1 MDCRKIL
8 FNKFHKNLISVK
20 SHPKVRLDPD
30 IPNSIACPQCFLV
43 INRSQI
49 YDKEI
54 FSLEHVPPEALGG
67 KIETF
72 TCKRC
77 NSWSGHYLE
86 SHLSHSL
93 DMADFV
99 EGLPG
104 SSVDGTVTFSSEIE
118 VNAELT
124 YIDENY
130 IYIRP
135 DQSRSIPGN
144 VKQSF
149 ESIEKDAPNISL
161 RTHGKRG
168 KVIRTRRAEAALLR
182 IAYLT
187 LFAKFGYGV
196 LLYPGAKVIR
206 SQFKYPE
213 EEILPTWGIFSDP
226 FLQEHDP
233 GIYIITKPAEL
244 RSIMVVCKLSDSIKT
259 RTFGVLV
266 PGPTEPHINIYDYL
280 LSKRKEKEPIE
291 ISANKIKV
299 EESFLTDP
307 NSIFAF
313 FEIWEYYQSI
323 DSL

>member
-1 MDCRKIL
+1 MDIRKKLYSL
-8 FNKFHKNLISVK
+8 FYENLISVK

-30 IPNSIACPQCFLV
+30 VPNSIVCPQCFLL
-43 INRSQI
+43 INQSQI
-49 YDKEI
+49 YDNEI

-72 TCKRC
+72 TCKNC
-77 NSWSGHYLE
+77 NNWSGHYLE

-93 DMADFV
+93 DMANFV

-104 SSVDGTVTFSSEIE
+104 SSVDGIVTFSSDTK

-130 IYIRP
+130 LYIKP
-135 DQSRSIPGN
+135 DQSRSIPGS

-149 ESIEKDAPNISL
+149 ESIESDAPDITL

-182 IAYLT
+182 IAYLS
-187 LFAKFGYGV
+187 LFAKFGYSF
-196 LLYPGAKVIR
+196 LLYPGAKVVR

-226 FLQEHDP
+226 FIQEHQP
-233 GIYIITKPAEL
+233 GIYIIKKPADL
-244 RSIMVVCKLSDSIKT
+244 RSIMVVCELSYSIKT
-259 RTFGVLV
+259 RNYGVLV

-280 LSKRKEKEPIE
+280 LSKRKKKEPIK

-307 NSIFAF
+307 NSAFAF
-313 FEIWEYYQSI
+313 FDIWKHFLSI
-323 DSL
+323 GSP